1 MDVHYPRRSEIQNEI
16 EDIILKGMP
25 QKISFLKRMKK
36 IYLGPGLRVIYYK
49 NLSVFFATFIIY
61 FAVCLGLV
69 LSLRRKSDNLGQL
82 FGMPVF
88 FLLFSYFT
96 CYMDEQTKI
105 NELRNTMYYS
115 MNYIVSLRLFY
126 TAVVLSL
133 VNTSFLFFSGIRE
146 KAVLSVGV
154 IGVSS
159 MLVFAIIAVYIYHRW
174 NNYKCFAGLGA
185 IWVLLFAAI
194 MRLPETKILFLF
206 EYIPLGIQIATMIV
220 CFVGF
225 IYFGWKNGGEG
236 CLHFSHIRK
245 DYGKFTAVEDI
256 NLELENGL
264 YAMLAPNGAGKTTLI
279 KMITTLL
286 YPTSG
291 EILYD
296 GMDIYKMG
304 ETYRD
309 VIGYLPQHFW
319 IL

>member
-1 MDVHYPRRSEIQNEI
+1 
-16 EDIILKGMP
+16 
-25 QKISFLKRMKK
+25 
-36 IYLGPGLRVIYYK
+36 
-49 NLSVFFATFIIY
+49 
-61 FAVCLGLV
+61 
-69 LSLRRKSDNLGQL
+69 
-82 FGMPVF
+82 MPVF

-96 CYMDEQTKI
+96 CYMDEQTQI

-126 TAVVLSL
+126 TAIVLSL
-133 VNTSFLFFSGIRE
+133 VNTSFLFLSGIRE
-146 KAVLSVGV
+146 KAILSVGV
-154 IGVSS
+154 VGVSS

-194 MRLPETKILFLF
+194 MRLQETKILFLF
-206 EYIPLGIQIATMIV
+206 EYIPLGNSDCNNDRV
-220 CFVGF
+220 FCGF

-236 CLHFSHIRK
+236 CLYFRILEKIMENSQQWKIL
-245 DYGKFTAVEDI
+245 I
-256 NLELENGL
+256 WNLKMV
-264 YAMLAPNGAGKTTLI
+264 YMLCSNQMVQETTLI

-309 VIGYLPQHFW
+309 VIGYLPQHFGYYKIIHQCS
-319 IL
+319 ILIILQR

>member
-1 MDVHYPRRSEIQNEI
+1 MKKENNQEFYVEQMDVHYPRRSEIQNEI

-61 FAVCLGLV
+61 FAV
-69 LSLRRKSDNLGQL
+69 
-82 FGMPVF
+82 
-88 FLLFSYFT
+88 FSYFT
-96 CYMDEQTKI
+96 CYMDEQTQI

-133 VNTSFLFFSGIRE
+133 VNTSFLFLSGIRE
-146 KAVLSVGV
+146 KAILSVGV
-154 IGVSS
+154 VGVSS

-194 MRLPETKILFLF
+194 MRLQETKILFLF

-220 CFVGF
+220 CFMALFILVGRM
-225 IYFGWKNGGEG
+225 EE
-236 CLHFSHIRK
+236 K
-245 DYGKFTAVEDI
+245 DAYTFA
-256 NLELENGL
+256 
-264 YAMLAPNGAGKTTLI
+264 Y
-279 KMITTLL
+279 
-286 YPTSG
+286 
-291 EILYD
+291 
-296 GMDIYKMG
+296 
-304 ETYRD
+304 
-309 VIGYLPQHFW
+309 
-319 IL
+319 

>member
-1 MDVHYPRRSEIQNEI
+1 MKKENNQEFYVEQMDVHYPLQSEIQNEI

-61 FAVCLGLV
+61 FVVCLGLV
-69 LSLRRKSDNLGQL
+69 
-82 FGMPVF
+82 
-88 FLLFSYFT
+88 LLFSYFT
-96 CYMDEQTKI
+96 CYMDEQTQI

-133 VNTSFLFFSGIRE
+133 VNTSFLFLSGIRE
-146 KAVLSVGV
+146 KAILSVGV
-154 IGVSS
+154 VGVSS

-194 MRLPETKILFLF
+194 MRLQETKILFLF

-220 CFVGF
+220 CFMALFILVGRM
-225 IYFGWKNGGEG
+225 EE
-236 CLHFSHIRK
+236 K
-245 DYGKFTAVEDI
+245 DAYTFA
-256 NLELENGL
+256 
-264 YAMLAPNGAGKTTLI
+264 Y
-279 KMITTLL
+279 
-286 YPTSG
+286 
-291 EILYD
+291 
-296 GMDIYKMG
+296 
-304 ETYRD
+304 
-309 VIGYLPQHFW
+309 
-319 IL
+319 

>member
-1 MDVHYPRRSEIQNEI
+1 MKKENNQEFYVEQMDVHYPLQSEIQNEI

-36 IYLGPGLRVIYYK
+36 IYLGPGLRVIY
-49 NLSVFFATFIIY
+49 

-69 LSLRRKSDNLGQL
+69 LSFEEEIRQFGAAFL
-82 FGMPVF
+82 GMPVF

-96 CYMDEQTKI
+96 CYMDEQTQI

-133 VNTSFLFFSGIRE
+133 VNTSFLFLSGIRE
-146 KAVLSVGV
+146 KAILSVGV
-154 IGVSS
+154 VGVSS

-220 CFVGF
+220 CFVALFTLVGRM
-225 IYFGWKNGGEG
+225 EE
-236 CLHFSHIRK
+236 K
-245 DYGKFTAVEDI
+245 DAYTFA
-256 NLELENGL
+256 
-264 YAMLAPNGAGKTTLI
+264 Y
-279 KMITTLL
+279 
-286 YPTSG
+286 
-291 EILYD
+291 
-296 GMDIYKMG
+296 
-304 ETYRD
+304 
-309 VIGYLPQHFW
+309 
-319 IL
+319 